1 MDRRVDSAHNDD
13 RGPAQQQPGRTAKSA
28 IQAIFTVTARDFTRH
43 VILRAP
49 YVRDP
54 PFGAPG
60 DTAMT
65 VPDCRADGESGALLG
80 RSPVIALRIHAYRRS
95 CLGNVPSVYSIR

>member
-65 VPDCRADGESGALLG
+65 VPEGRADGN
-80 RSPVIALRIHAYRRS
+80 PVPCWGDR
-95 CLGNVPSVYSIR
+95 P